1 MKVLITAS
9 LGSNFIGSYKKTDG
23 IVERASVILDVN
35 KGFYLLHKSIF
46 REESEPNKLRAVYDA
61 FAKSSRESPSLN
73 ECLEK
78 PPC

>member
-1 MKVLITAS
+1 MVLI
-9 LGSNFIGSYKKTDG
+9 KKQSVADG
-23 IVERASVILDVN
+23 IVERAPVILDVN